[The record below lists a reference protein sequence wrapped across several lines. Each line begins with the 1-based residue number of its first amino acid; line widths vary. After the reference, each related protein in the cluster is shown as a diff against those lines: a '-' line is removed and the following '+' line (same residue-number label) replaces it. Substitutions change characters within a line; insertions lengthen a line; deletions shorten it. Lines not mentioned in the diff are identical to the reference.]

1 MDTESTK
8 IEPRWSMFVS
18 SFEDYMSTNQF
29 VEHDEVYLT
38 PNQRTELYKNATRE
52 LHAKLQL
59 LKKQNNDKT
68 I

>member
-1 MDTESTK
+1 METENAET
-8 IEPRWSMFVS
+8 EPRWSMFVS

-38 PNQRTELYKNATRE
+38 PTQRNELYKNATRE

-68 I
+68 A

>member
-1 MDTESTK
+1 MEIEQEDV
-8 IEPRWSMFVS
+8 EPRWSMFVS

-38 PNQRTELYKNATRE
+38 PSQRTELYTTATRE

-68 I
+68 T